1 MCKECHL
8 GGYMG
13 ASTVPRLSGQSPTYL
28 EATLLAFK
36 TGARANNPAM
46 SALVKSYSDDD
57 LKTMARYL
65 GGIHNQ

>member
-1 MCKECHL
+1 MSKTILLVEDNPSDEKL
-8 GGYMG
+8 
-13 ASTVPRLSGQSPTYL
+13 
-28 EATLLAFK
+28 TLLAFK

-46 SALVKSYSDDD
+46 SALVASYSDDD